1 MPVHG
6 GAGVHEQHA
15 VFFPQE
21 GSVGVPEER
30 CLRFCPDGGGL
41 QFVKT
46 ALDGISGVMM
56 TFYRVANQP
65 YNMRIDYVDVNKV
78 ANKVKYFPTE
88 WISANGH
95 DVTQKAIDYCLP
107 LIQGEQNI
115 RIKNGIP
122 QHFILP
128 CALPR
133 ETAKN
138 KS

>member
-1 MPVHG
+1 
-6 GAGVHEQHA
+6 
-15 VFFPQE
+15 
-21 GSVGVPEER
+21 
-30 CLRFCPDGGGL
+30 
-41 QFVKT
+41 
-46 ALDGISGVMM
+46 M

-65 YNMRIDYVDVNKV
+65 YNIRIDYVDVSKV

-88 WISANGH
+88 WIAENGH
-95 DVTQKAIDYCLP
+95 DVTKEAIDYCLP

-138 KS
+138 KPLKI